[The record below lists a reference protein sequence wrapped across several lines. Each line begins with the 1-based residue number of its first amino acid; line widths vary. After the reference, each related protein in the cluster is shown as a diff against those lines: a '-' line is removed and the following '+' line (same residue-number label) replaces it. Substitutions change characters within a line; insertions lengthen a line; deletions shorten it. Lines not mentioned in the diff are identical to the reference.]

1 MWEPLGRGGSFGC
14 CRCTFNAQPESALVR
29 ELPWNFSRPLKE
41 AELTSELRAA
51 MLEAGLPSQ
60 FVLCVV
66 LREAELVF
74 FFFVMAFYFP
84 EVWD

>member
-1 MWEPLGRGGSFGC
+1 M
-14 CRCTFNAQPESALVR
+14 R

-60 FVLCVV
+60 FGLCVV
-66 LREAELVF
+66 LRVAELVF